1 MKKFLPLFIVGS
13 LFLVAP
19 AVAAPNLTA
28 EVPMDAR
35 ASTAAAAKK
44 EATES
49 ALRAAV
55 MQVLSRYSDRAAVEN
70 LIMGAEEASLQN
82 MVASTGISNEKSSKT
97 AYSAKFSVALDR
109 AAVEKWYAENNVMNF
124 LAAADDSKEKT
135 IISMELSNGLS
146 DWAELNKIMRD
157 DGDTYGFSLRT
168 IFRTSATASILTN
181 KRKKFQMLCASNGW
195 SVSSRDG
202 VLRITK

>member
-1 MKKFLPLFIVGS
+1 MKKLALFIVHCS
-13 LFLVAP
+13 LFIAP
-19 AVAAPNLTA
+19 CAAAPNMTA
-28 EVPMDAR
+28 EIVMDAR
-35 ASTAAAAKK
+35 ASTAASAKK

-49 ALRAAV
+49 AVRAAV
-55 MQVLSRYSDRAAVEN
+55 MQVLARYSDRAVVEN
-70 LIMGAEEASLQN
+70 LIMGAEDANLQN

-157 DGDTYGFSLRT
+157 DGDAYGFSLRS

-181 KRKKFQMLCASNGW
+181 KRKKFQTLCASNGW

-202 VLRITK
+202 VLRIAK